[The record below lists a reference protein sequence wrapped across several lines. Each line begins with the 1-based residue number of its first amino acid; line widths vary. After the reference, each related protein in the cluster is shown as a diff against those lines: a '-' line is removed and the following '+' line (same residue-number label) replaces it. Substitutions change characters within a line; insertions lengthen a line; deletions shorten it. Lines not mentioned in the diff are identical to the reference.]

1 MGTLKKNINM
11 AGISDSTNS
20 SPSSFGLE
28 NSLIGEVIGRFEKIR
43 ILGSGTFGKAWLVKS
58 LRSQKKYVIKELIV
72 RQDGKDKT
80 INEVDILKSCYH
92 FNIIRYKEFF
102 YGYTN
107 DPGDSVLYMVM
118 EYADGGDLH
127 LLLNNQKNIKKIFL
141 E

>member
-58 LRSQKKYVIKELIV
+58 LRSQKKYVIKELIE

-92 FNIIRYKEFF
+92 FNIIRYGISHERNLCDDRKNFKITP
-102 YGYTN
+102 YRI
-107 DPGDSVLYMVM
+107 S
-118 EYADGGDLH
+118 
-127 LLLNNQKNIKKIFL
+127 NNGF
-141 E
+141 